1 MEAVRTERDQASGP
15 APARARPA
23 MSAEDLVWVGAIAAA
38 ALLALVFSFGTG
50 RLATLYPEPR
60 AHVFAA
66 WRPLIQ
72 PEPREEVRSILALA
86 TPFALAAVVL
96 AFGTRQPGRRALDP
110 LIVAAQA
117 VAAGLLVWAVLEQP
131 RASGFFLD
139 YFQPYLLSAPN
150 LIAGVVIG
158 LLIAAGLLRWRG
170 VLPATVRPAL
180 GWLRAHSVLAVAIAL
195 LVTGL
200 FLLPAVVTDASVGKM
215 GPLASDHIPVQAED
229 YFAVVNGRTPLV
241 DYIAQ
246 YVNLLPLALAPILAA
261 FDSSITAFSVAMCV
275 LSGVALLAV
284 FGSFSETTRSRWWA
298 LALYVP
304 FVGLALFPWHD
315 IGAFRNNDATY
326 YGVLPGRYLGPF
338 VLAWLSVR
346 SIRRP
351 VPVWALFFVAGLVLL
366 NNAEFGSGALLALV
380 VGLVA
385 GWDRSLPLRE
395 RIGRLTS
402 EGALGLLGAAIFV
415 SVVILI
421 RSGELPDPRL
431 LTYFNRQFLRDS
443 YGLEPMPSLGLHWA
457 LYATYASALLLAAV
471 RYVQG
476 NSDRALTSMLAY
488 SGAFGLATAMYFVG
502 RSSQF
507 QLMLLFPAW
516 GLALAPLA
524 WAAAGGL
531 RSGRANR
538 VRLTRLLLPACA
550 ALIGFGVMVSAVDR
564 VSPPWRQVDRITTGG
579 PGANDLLAA
588 QRYIQANTEPGER
601 VLIIGTSLDHRLA
614 ERAGVENVSPLNDFT
629 ALVSGSEANRS
640 LNQLEDAGGTQVFES
655 MTTPPREG
663 GKTVF
668 RIPEFGAI
676 LLSRGYRLVGV
687 DPESG
692 LRLWRRPG

>member
-1 MEAVRTERDQASGP
+1 MEPVRTERDQASGP
-15 APARARPA
+15 APPRARLA
-23 MSAEDLVWVGAIAAA
+23 MSAEDLVWLGAIIAA
-38 ALLALVFSFGTG
+38 ALLAVVFAFGTG

-86 TPFALAAVVL
+86 TPFVLVAVVL
-96 AFGTRQPGRRALDP
+96 AFGTRQRGRRSLDP

-158 LLIAAGLLRWRG
+158 LLLTVATLRWRAR
-170 VLPATVRPAL
+170 LPTVAGPTL
-180 GWLRAHSVLAVAIAL
+180 GWLRDHSVLAVAIAL
-195 LVTGL
+195 LVTVL
-200 FLLPAVVTDASVGKM
+200 FLLPAIVTDASVGKM

-275 LSGVALLAV
+275 LSGLALLAV
-284 FGSFSETTRSRWWA
+284 FGTFSETTRSRWWA

-304 FVGLALFPWHD
+304 FLGLALFPWHD
-315 IGAFRNNDATY
+315 VGAFRNNDATY
-326 YGVLPGRYLGPF
+326 YGVLPGRYLGPL
-338 VLAWLSVR
+338 VLAWLCVR

-366 NNAEFGSGALLALV
+366 NNAEFGSAGLLALV
-380 VGLVA
+380 AGIAA
-385 GWDRSLPLRE
+385 GWDRSVPLRE
-395 RIGRLTS
+395 RIGRLAS
-402 EGALGLLGAAIFV
+402 EGALGLLGAAV
-415 SVVILI
+415 LVCVVILI
-421 RSGELPDPRL
+421 RTGELPDPRL

-476 NSDRALTSMLAY
+476 NADRTLTSVLAY

-516 GLALAPLA
+516 GLALVPLA
-524 WAAAGGL
+524 WTAARSL
-531 RSGRANR
+531 RAERTNR
-538 VRLTRLLLPACA
+538 PRLTRLLLPACA
-550 ALIGFGVMVSAVDR
+550 ALIGFGVMVSVIDR

-588 QRYIQANTEPGER
+588 QRYIEANTEPGDP

-629 ALVSGSEANRS
+629 ALVSPSEANRS
-640 LNQLEDAGGTQVFES
+640 LDQLEDAGGTEVFES
-655 MTTPPREG
+655 MTTPAADG
-663 GKTVF
+663 GKSVF

-676 LLSRGYRLVGV
+676 LLARGYRLVGV

-692 LRLWRRPG
+692 LRLWRLSR